1 VSRPIALTRSVSPS
15 LGACQLTHLARVPI
29 DVERA
34 TRQHAAYEAAIA
46 AAGYQVIRL
55 PGGADMPDC
64 VFIEDTAVV
73 LDEVAIVTRPGA
85 VSRRDETAGVADELS
100 RHRALR
106 FVEAPGTVDGGD
118 VLVVGREIYIGKSSR
133 TNAAGIDQMRRFASS
148 AGYTVHE
155 AEVTGCLH
163 LKSAATAIDSQTVL
177 VNPEWIDPALFES
190 FQIVSVDPRE
200 TYAANVL
207 GLRDRVIVPAAF
219 PFTAERVAARG
230 HRVITV
236 DAGEL
241 AKAEGAVTCC
251 SLILEA
257 PL

>member
-1 VSRPIALTRSVSPS
+1 MSRPIALTRAVSPA
-15 LGACQLTHLARVPI
+15 LGACQLTHLTRVPI

-34 TRQHAAYEAAIA
+34 TRQHAAYEGAIA
-46 AAGYQVIRL
+46 AAGYEVIRL

-64 VFIEDTAVV
+64 VFIEDIAVV

-85 VSRRDETAGVADELS
+85 VSRRDEIAGVADELS

-106 FVEAPGTVDGGD
+106 FIETPGTVDGGD
-118 VLVVGREIYIGKSSR
+118 VLVVGREIFIGKSSR
-133 TNAAGIDQMRRFASS
+133 TNAAGIDQMRRLASS

-163 LKSAATAIDSQTVL
+163 LKSAATSIDEHTVL
-177 VNPEWIDPALFES
+177 VNPEWIDQALFET
-190 FQIVSVDPRE
+190 FQIVTVDPRE

-207 GLRDRVIVPAAF
+207 GLRDRVIAPAAF
-219 PFTAERVAARG
+219 PRTVERIAARG
-230 HRVITV
+230 HRVVTV

-251 SLILEA
+251 SLIVESS
-257 PL
+257 